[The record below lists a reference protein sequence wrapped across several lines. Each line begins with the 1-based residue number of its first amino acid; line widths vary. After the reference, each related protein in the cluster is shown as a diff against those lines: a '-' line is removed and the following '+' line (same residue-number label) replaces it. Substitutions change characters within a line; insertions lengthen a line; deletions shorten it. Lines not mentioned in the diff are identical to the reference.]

1 MMKLAGLGRLAVAA
15 VVLSGVSLGSS
26 AGAQEVSEEQLKAAR
41 AAIDSLGVTNQ
52 FDNILPNLAERL
64 KGSMIQASP
73 NYGEQISSAVDQQA
87 LSLASRRADLER
99 ESATIY
105 AKTFTVD
112 ELKAIA
118 AFYGS
123 PAGQKLLKDGPI
135 ASREL
140 IKAANIWSAGISRD
154 LAAQSNKAL
163 SAVIKEPLP
172 SIGDDLATPGSVTP
186 APTPQQ

>member
-26 AGAQEVSEEQLKAAR
+26 AGAQEVSEEQMKAAR

-87 LSLASRRADLER
+87 LTLASRRADLER

-118 AFYGS
+118 DFYSS

>member
-118 AFYGS
+118 DFYGS